1 MDKGFRPFTKKIK
14 TWPIRHENMLSNIV
28 ISKMQ
33 IKPQRDT
40 GLHQVECLECKGVAL
55 PSVANNV

>member
-1 MDKGFRPFTKKIK
+1 
-14 TWPIRHENMLSNIV
+14 MLSNTV
-28 ISKMQ
+28 VSKMQ

-40 GLHQVECLECKGVAL
+40 TLHQVERLECKGVAL